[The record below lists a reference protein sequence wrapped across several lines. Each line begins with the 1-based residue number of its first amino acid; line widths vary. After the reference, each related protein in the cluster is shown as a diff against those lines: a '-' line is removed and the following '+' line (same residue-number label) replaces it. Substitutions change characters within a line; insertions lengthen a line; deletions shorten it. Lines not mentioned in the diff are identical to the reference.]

1 MSERAQRL
9 PRRVARRAVPAG
21 AVAIALAAAPRA
33 ADACAV
39 CFSGK
44 TDETRI
50 AFILT
55 TAFLTVMPLV
65 LLGAAVLWLR
75 RRLHRHEAEQDAHR
89 SAGAVRGDGSAP
101 PLRRAAQG

>member
-1 MSERAQRL
+1 MPAPRLFERL
-9 PRRVARRAVPAG
+9 ARRAAPAG
-21 AVAIALAAAPRA
+21 AVAAVLLAAPRA

-55 TAFLTVMPLV
+55 TAFMTVMPFV

-75 RRLHRHEAEQDAHR
+75 RHLREHEAAQEAHR
-89 SAGAVRGDGSAP
+89 GREAARGAGGGS